1 MLQRQVQLSAILACV
16 VAGLVLLG
24 CGANLLPG
32 ESQAASLPLPSLQSQ
47 EPADVISAQAIV
59 VPVKKAYLSFKAAG
73 RVQDVLVEEGE
84 LVTAGQELAELDTA
98 ELQRSVLQ
106 AEAKVRSAQAELA
119 KAQAGARPE
128 EIASAEAAV
137 AIFDARIQAAEEAAS
152 VVEGDLATAQ
162 ADVQA
167 AQDAVAVIQGEL
179 AAAQARLAGA
189 QAALAKLL
197 AGATPREIQ
206 IAQKQVDLANKE
218 WTRLERKRDETRNV
232 IEGEIAAAETKVEI
246 AKLQLQKLTDAAR
259 TEDVAAA
266 KAQVSQAQAD
276 VQTTTAQLA
285 QARVEVTKAQASV
298 QTVEAQ
304 LAQADAEVESAKA
317 QALQAQA
324 QLDLVKAG
332 TRPEDIA
339 VAEAAVAQAEAALAE
354 AQNAV
359 EDAVLRAPFAGTVGA
374 VLVDEGESV
383 SAQVPVIRLGDLTQ
397 LQVET
402 EDLSEVDVDQ
412 VSIGHQAIVTAD
424 ALGGDTFQGTVSQVA
439 PVATDHHGDTVYTV
453 TVDLGVGP
461 ESGLRW
467 GMSTFVE
474 IQVH

>member
-1 MLQRQVQLSAILACV
+1 MLQRRVRLSAILACV

-24 CGANLLPG
+24 CSANLLPG
-32 ESQAASLPLPSLQSQ
+32 ESQAASLSLLSLQSQ
-47 EPADVISAQAIV
+47 QPVDVVSAQAVV
-59 VPVKKAYLSFKAAG
+59 VPVKKAYLSFKVAG
-73 RVQDVLVEEGE
+73 RVQDVLVEEGD
-84 LVTAGQELAELDTA
+84 LVTAGQELAELDTTD
-98 ELQRSVLQ
+98 LQRAVLQ
-106 AEAKVRSAQAELA
+106 AQAKLSSAQAELA

-137 AIFDARIQAAEEAAS
+137 AIFDARIKAAEQAAS
-152 VVEGDLATAQ
+152 VVEGNLATTQ

-167 AQDAVAVIQGEL
+167 AQDAVAVIEGEL

-218 WTRLERKRDETRNV
+218 WARLQRKRDETRNV
-232 IEGEIAAAETKVEI
+232 IEGEIAAAQTKAEI
-246 AKLQLQKLTDAAR
+246 AQLQLQKLKDAAR
-259 TEDVAAA
+259 PEDVAAA
-266 KAQVSQAQAD
+266 RAQVSQAQAE
-276 VQTTTAQLA
+276 VKTTTAQLA
-285 QARVEVTKAQASV
+285 QARIEVTKAQASV

-304 LAQADAEVESAKA
+304 LSQADAQVESAKA
-317 QALQAQA
+317 QSLQAQA

-339 VAEAAVAQAEAALAE
+339 VAQAAVAQAEAALAE

-359 EDAVLRAPFAGTVGA
+359 EDAVLRAPFAGTIGA
-374 VLVDEGESV
+374 ILVDEGESV
-383 SAQVPVIRLGDLTQ
+383 LAQVPVIRVGDLSQ

-402 EDLSEVDVDQ
+402 EDLSEVDVDR
-412 VSIGHQAIVTAD
+412 VGIGRTALVTAD
-424 ALGGDTFQGTVSQVA
+424 ALGGDTFQGTVSKIA
-439 PVATDHHGDTVYTV
+439 PAATDYHGDTVYTV